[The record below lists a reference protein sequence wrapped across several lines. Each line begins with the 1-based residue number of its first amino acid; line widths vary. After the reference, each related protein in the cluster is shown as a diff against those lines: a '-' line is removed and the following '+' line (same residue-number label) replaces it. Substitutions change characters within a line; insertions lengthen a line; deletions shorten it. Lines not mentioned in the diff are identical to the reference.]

1 MCIPGENMQ
10 AAQCPAWSF
19 RNSEGSIPNTFL
31 YSAENLLW
39 LSYPTARAT
48 WARLSPD
55 SSSRADAFSIRCCRM
70 WAAMELPYS
79 ALNSSFMVEG
89 FIRNRRDS
97 CSDGDAAVQVFRQQ
111 LVDLVDDLPLLGR
124 QAGGVLPGVGVH
136 GGRWGAWGMAS
147 SRGQVTSTVRSMTW
161 CSSPATS
168 VSAAR

>member
-10 AAQCPAWSF
+10 GGSVSGVELPELRGQHTEHLFELGGELALALVSHCP
-19 RNSEGSIPNTFL
+19 G
-31 YSAENLLW
+31 
-39 LSYPTARAT
+39 T

-97 CSDGDAAVQVFRQQ
+97 CSMVMR
-111 LVDLVDDLPLLGR
+111 L
-124 QAGGVLPGVGVH
+124 
-136 GGRWGAWGMAS
+136 
-147 SRGQVTSTVRSMTW
+147 SRF
-161 CSSPATS
+161 S
-168 VSAAR
+168 VSSWWTGG